1 MNTNALL
8 IVIIVLLILGLFF
21 QFLQLAVTY
30 SIPERIIDLLVDFV
44 EVDSEK
50 ENIIKILDVDDDDQ
64 VEQKS
69 NKGFG
74 KSQKS
79 KRSKRGWMSKVSEI
93 PRNTSKGDTEIED
106 N

>member
-21 QFLQLAVTY
+21 QFLQLAATY

-50 ENIIKILDVDDDDQ
+50 ENIIKILDVDNDDQ
-64 VEQKS
+64 IEQKN